1 MFTGIVQG
9 VGTVVARV
17 DAPGLVRLTVTLPE
31 AASAPVQIGASVSVA
46 GVCLTVEAQTN
57 GELVFAVIQET
68 LDRTNL
74 GELKVGDSV
83 NIERAAKYGDEIGGH
98 QVSGH
103 VFGVAK
109 IADIKT
115 PTNNQV
121 VTLSCPREWFKYILP
136 KGYLALDGASLT
148 IVNPSASAGTFE
160 VHLIPETLAITTF
173 GKKQVGD
180 LVNVEFDVT
189 TQTIVDTTERVLT
202 IQNKGNRII

>member
-109 IADIKT
+109 ITDIKN

-148 IVNPSASAGTFE
+148 IVNPNPETNTFE
-160 VHLIPETLAITTF
+160 VHLIPETLTITTF

-189 TQTIVDTTERVLT
+189 TQAIVDTTERVLA
-202 IQNKGNRII
+202 IQNKS